1 MKRFAHFTLLTGAL
15 AGLIAFA
22 VFIWPQVVKAD
33 NPNTLTV
40 DVACD
45 CRTGSPAF
53 FAGKRGDAWIV
64 TGKIFPAGTL
74 PTGTATNDPTQAVNR
89 VSSIGTWTCRGQV
102 ALPLAPDLPP
112 AVVAAYATTPFV
124 YNTQYYMWNDGRALT
139 LEGYESE
146 SNGIISS
153 ALSVTGGV
161 GEFSGANGE
170 VTFPPGAILGVN
182 ATGCPN
188 FRTTFKLQP
197 GSVRGSGR

>member
-1 MKRFAHFTLLTGAL
+1 MKRFAQFTLVTAAL
-15 AGLIAFA
+15 AGLIAFG
-22 VFIWPQVVKAD
+22 VSVWPQVAKAA

-53 FAGKRGDAWIV
+53 FSGKRGDAWIV

-74 PTGTATNDPTQAVNR
+74 PTGVANNDPTQAVNG
-89 VSSIGTWTCRGQV
+89 VSSTGTWTCRGQV
-102 ALPLAPDLPP
+102 ALPLPAGLAP
-112 AVVAAYATTPFV
+112 AVVAAYVSTPFV

-146 SNGIISS
+146 SNGMISA

-197 GSVRGSGR
+197 GTVRSTTN